1 MNVLTPLL
9 ENFLDSVYP
18 DLTAEARHAMERA
31 FYVGAAALIQAQ
43 QECVDE
49 TSVEKSKEALN
60 DLIREVQRAITR
72 LSTDLGDPSLN

>member
-9 ENFLDSVYP
+9 ENFLDNVYP
-18 DLTAEARHAMERA
+18 DLDAEARHAMERA

-49 TSVEKSKEALN
+49 TSVDKSKEALN

-72 LSTDLGDPSLN
+72 LTSDYGDPSLN